1 MAKLSRQ
8 NVWQATAFLACAG
21 VLWLH
26 LGDFGASELSGGW
39 LTGKILT
46 MAEIGALLFLSA
58 LVMTVFRPRAGAII
72 ALVAS
77 VLSLPIYLYVLMPG
91 PYRRIFRGEYSIPL
105 QRGFVWN
112 SWAIAGI
119 MTLTFAAAFCIR
131 RVFERSSP

>member
-58 LVMTVFRPRAGAII
+58 LVMTVFAHELAQ
-72 ALVAS
+72 
-77 VLSLPIYLYVLMPG
+77 LSRWLPAFFPCLF
-91 PYRRIFRGEYSIPL
+91 IFMS
-105 QRGFVWN
+105 
-112 SWAIAGI
+112 
-119 MTLTFAAAFCIR
+119 
-131 RVFERSSP
+131 